1 MKLRRLAHV
10 PHFART
16 AGLPPP
22 YGLESLKSG
31 VAPRDPGTS
40 ASSAD
45 TGTEN
50 LARAL
55 YGAWS
60 EGALPAAPTAALT
73 AGAAT
78 AGPLRSTG
86 SSSTGTTGYGT
97 AGGSVAAAAAA
108 LGEADALIGST
119 GGIAGMFGRGTL
131 RQASMR
137 LADTAAALQHAH
149 ATLAASADGA
159 SAVADLTASVNELRA
174 QVSAVLAAVQ
184 ARSGVTQAGS
194 APAAPAA
201 APGAH

>member
-1 MKLRRLAHV
+1 MHV
-10 PHFART
+10 PLNCFART

-60 EGALPAAPTAALT
+60 EGALPAAPTVALA

-78 AGPLRSTG
+78 AGPLRG
-86 SSSTGTTGYGT
+86 SSATGMGCGN

-137 LADTAAALQHAH
+137 LADTTAALQHAH
-149 ATLAASADGA
+149 ATLSASADGA
-159 SAVADLTASVNELRA
+159 TAVADLTASVNELRA

-184 ARSGVTQAGS
+184 ARGGVT
-194 APAAPAA
+194 AAPAA
-201 APGAH
+201 AAGAR